1 MEKKFEQN
9 SERHAQKRH
18 SLRSSDSRSISSHH
32 TTISVEELLA
42 IVEQELSAKDKNVVD
57 SKVAYT
63 LSHLGEQFRAV
74 GNYTQAASYL
84 NEALRMYSKLEG
96 TEKEVIQVR
105 NKLGF
110 VYIKQSNF
118 PFAESSLNQALEGAL
133 ENSREKADAYYYLGL
148 MHRAQQSYP
157 DATDALNQALTI
169 FQTLNN
175 PGYVA
180 RMHYHLGLVYLAQ
193 NQHALAEHCL
203 QEALTVFA
211 SDGEDNDELA
221 EALHHL
227 GMVQQAQE
235 HYPEA
240 LASFQRA
247 LTEYHELDEKQ
258 HQIGLTRYN
267 IGKVY
272 LMLNNPLRAIESF
285 TEALTTFGEDNEHVA
300 VTEVRLSLGLAE
312 QACDNLPNALE
323 HWNIAL
329 TQYLTIND
337 GLKYNSKIE
346 ELLKHIG
353 LAYQAQ
359 GRFDY
364 AIASF
369 EQILELYEE
378 LDVADATV
386 AATHHLMGKTYLAAN
401 AMKAA
406 RESLTKALEMYQTLN
421 LHTEINTVQGLLSIA
436 NQTTTPGDVH
446 IVVPEVMEHAAVS
459 AALNTP
465 RGNSSPNIGEKK
477 DPLCCWGFFPS
488 SWSFFSN
495 PQNKSGLPASVNSP
509 LISPSSNNED
519 GGYGSARLDG

>member
-1 MEKKFEQN
+1 MEQQFDQKSEQN
-9 SERHAQKRH
+9 SERPTPKRP
-18 SLRSSDSRSISSHH
+18 SLGSIDGRSISSHH
-32 TTISVEELLA
+32 TTISVAKFLE
-42 IVEQELSAKDKNVVD
+42 IVEQQCTAEGKNVVD
-57 SKVAYT
+57 PKVAHT
-63 LSHLGEQFRAV
+63 LSDLGEQFRAA
-74 GNYTQAASYL
+74 GDYTQAASYL
-84 NEALRMYSKLEG
+84 NEALTMYCKLEG

-105 NKLGF
+105 NKLGL
-110 VYIKQSNF
+110 VYITQSNF
-118 PFAESSLNQALEGAL
+118 RFAESSLEEALEDAV
-133 ENSREKADAYYYLGL
+133 ENSPEQADAYYYLGL
-148 MHRAQQSYP
+148 MHTAQQSYP
-157 DATDALNQALTI
+157 KATAALDQALTI

-180 RMHYHLGLVYLAQ
+180 RMRYHLGLVYLAQ

-258 HQIGLTRYN
+258 HQIGLTHYHM
-267 IGKVY
+267 GTVY
-272 LMLNNPLRAIESF
+272 LAQNNYTNAIDSF
-285 TEALTTFGEDNEHVA
+285 DQALLVFGEDNEHVA
-300 VTEVRLSLGLAE
+300 VTEVRFSLGLAE
-312 QACDNLPNALE
+312 NACHNLPKALE
-323 HWNIAL
+323 HWNISL
-329 TQYLTIND
+329 TQYRAIND
-337 GLKYNSKIE
+337 DFKYNSKIE
-346 ELLKHIG
+346 QLLNYIG

-378 LDVADATV
+378 LDVATV

-401 AMKAA
+401 AMEEAK
-406 RESLTKALEMYQTLN
+406 ESLTKALEIYQTLS
-421 LHTEINTVQGLLSIA
+421 LQTEITTVQRLLSIA

-446 IVVPEVMEHAAVS
+446 IVGPEVTRRYEADT
-459 AALNTP
+459 AAL
-465 RGNSSPNIGEKK
+465 NSSPNIGEKK

-495 PQNKSGLPASVNSP
+495 PQTNSGLPASVKTP
-509 LISPSSNNED
+509 LIPPVAT
-519 GGYGSARLDG
+519 GYGSANLG